1 MLIFVDMDSYIIYI
15 NTYLNIKIWGQCK
28 SLILLDYQKYFE
40 FLIWI
45 TNHMSDIIGIT
56 LALTLK
62 CLQSNFINKT

>member
-40 FLIWI
+40 FLI
-45 TNHMSDIIGIT
+45 
-56 LALTLK
+56 
-62 CLQSNFINKT
+62 